1 VSNTNDSNDSFFQEV
16 EEQVRQDRYVTWA
29 NKYGIWVIGA
39 VVAILLAVGGWR
51 LYEGWRV
58 DSSRDTSERFAAAQ
72 KLLREG
78 DAKAAD
84 EEFERLSKTG
94 PNTYRAMAMMER
106 AQAMEAQGDL
116 QGALA
121 QFDAAA
127 QASTDRT
134 MKDSARLR
142 AAYLVAETQDFA
154 ALRGRLDPII
164 ADGGPIAYLA
174 RELLGVEAWEA
185 GELTLA
191 RETLENLTLAF
202 DAPESVRQRAQV
214 ALSVIGP
221 APAATGA
228 TSASPAAAPA
238 SPAAAPAS
246 AAQPAPGETK

>member
-1 VSNTNDSNDSFFQEV
+1 VSNPNESNESFFQEV
-16 EEQVRQDRYVTWA
+16 EEGVRQDRYVA
-29 NKYGIWVIGA
+29 FARKYGVWVIGA
-39 VVAILLAVGGWR
+39 VAAILLAVGGWR
-51 LYEGWRV
+51 LYEGWSV
-58 DSSRDTSERFAAAQ
+58 DQSRDTSERFTAAQ

-78 DAKAAD
+78 DAKAAGD
-84 EEFERLSKTG
+84 EFERLSKTG
-94 PNTYRAMAMMER
+94 PQNYRAMAMMER
-106 AQAMEAQGDL
+106 AQALEAQGDL

-127 QASTDRT
+127 SASRDQT

-154 ALRGRLDPII
+154 AVRGRLDPII
-164 ADGGPIAYLA
+164 AEGGPISFLA

-185 GELTLA
+185 GETTLA

-202 DAPESVRQRAQV
+202 DAPEPVRQRAQL

-221 APAATGA
+221 V
-228 TSASPAAAPA
+228 PAAAGATPA

-246 AAQPAPGETK
+246 AAQPSPGETK

>member
-1 VSNTNDSNDSFFQEV
+1 MSNPNESNDSFFQEV
-16 EEQVRQDRYVTWA
+16 EEQVRQDRYVSWA
-29 NKYGIWVIGA
+29 NKYGVWVIGA
-39 VVAILLAVGGWR
+39 IAAIILAVGGWR
-51 LYEGWRV
+51 LYEGWQV
-58 DSSRDTSERFAAAQ
+58 DQSRDQSERFSAAQ
-72 KLLREG
+72 KLLRDG

-84 EEFERLSKTG
+84 AEFERLSKTG
-94 PNTYRAMAMMER
+94 PGAYRAMAMMER
-106 AQAMEAQGDL
+106 AQALQAQGDL

-127 QASTDRT
+127 QASRDET

-164 ADGGPIAYLA
+164 ADGGPISYLA
-174 RELLGVEAWEA
+174 RELLGIEAWEA
-185 GELTLA
+185 GELTIA

-202 DAPESVRQRAQV
+202 DAPEPVRQRAQL

-221 APAATGA
+221 APAAAGA
-228 TSASPAAAPA
+228 TPA